1 MIKKFNLFESVNYI
15 PKIRMNGEYY
25 HGTILQ
31 DNEII
36 TNLHLG
42 YSDFDAIW
50 VTDDENIAEEFAEDK
65 KYDKTDII
73 VVYKVIINTSK
84 IADIDYEM
92 SKDLIEKYELDD
104 FRDII
109 EILKNKGYNGW
120 KTSGSIGRTLYN
132 DFALFY
138 ENLITIK
145 EIKLFIN
152 NDWTEYM
159 PLSTASN
166 LLESL

>member
-15 PKIRMNGEYY
+15 PKIR
-25 HGTILQ
+25 I
-31 DNEII
+31 
-36 TNLHLG
+36 
-42 YSDFDAIW
+42 
-50 VTDDENIAEEFAEDK
+50 
-65 KYDKTDII
+65 
-73 VVYKVIINTSK
+73 
-84 IADIDYEM
+84 
-92 SKDLIEKYELDD
+92 
-104 FRDII
+104 
-109 EILKNKGYNGW
+109 NGW

>member
-50 VTDDENIAEEFAEDK
+50 VTDD
-65 KYDKTDII
+65 
-73 VVYKVIINTSK
+73 
-84 IADIDYEM
+84 
-92 SKDLIEKYELDD
+92 
-104 FRDII
+104 
-109 EILKNKGYNGW
+109 
-120 KTSGSIGRTLYN
+120 
-132 DFALFY
+132 
-138 ENLITIK
+138 
-145 EIKLFIN
+145 
-152 NDWTEYM
+152 
-159 PLSTASN
+159 
-166 LLESL
+166 